1 MNSTRDHLKAVI
13 KETRISN
20 KQAGY
25 LRAQVKQN
33 QSRENLGLR
42 DCSNFSYL
50 CRSINRKRN
59 DDEYTTNIKLRINV
73 VNQFLAYFCLISYLF

>member
-1 MNSTRDHLKAVI
+1 MNSTRDHLKVVI
-13 KETRISN
+13 RATRILK

-25 LRAQVKQN
+25 LKVLGKQN
-33 QSRENLGLR
+33 QSRENLGFR
-42 DCSNFSYL
+42 DCSNLSYL